1 MAERFK
7 ALVLK
12 TSIDQTIVGSNPTH
26 ARLEKQGVLAQMVER
41 LICTEKVKG
50 SIPLNSIH
58 FLPLGFHWGTGFLE
72 KGLRVLSIVPLIRVA
87 LYIRIAL

>member
-12 TSIDQTIVGSNPTH
+12 TSIATTIVGSNPTH
-26 ARLEKQGVLAQMVER
+26 ASKEGGEGVLAQMVER

-50 SIPLNSIH
+50 SIPLNSKI
-58 FLPLGFHWGTGFLE
+58 FSSR
-72 KGLRVLSIVPLIRVA
+72 RVHA
-87 LYIRIAL
+87 TDC